1 VSILYELKMSIILI
15 FRSVVT
21 NFLFAHEV
29 DVLSDEKKAAT
40 VRHNTHELLLGV
52 HVNKHFK
59 WIPDFLESLP
69 KSLSKNIMPPGLID
83 MIALLGVGTFLPLKI
98 DYANLSPHM

>member
-1 VSILYELKMSIILI
+1 VSILYELKTNIILI
-15 FRSVVT
+15 FCSVVT
-21 NFLFAHEV
+21 NFLFAHQV
-29 DVLSDEKKAAT
+29 DVLSDEKKAAA

-69 KSLSKNIMPPGLID
+69 KSISKNIMPPGLID
-83 MIALLGVGTFLPLKI
+83 LMALLGVSTFLTLTKI
-98 DYANLSPHM
+98 YIC